1 MKTSKRVVDIGA
13 SLVALVVAAPII
25 VAAAVVIRL
34 REGGPVLYSSS
45 RVGEAGVPFRL
56 LKLRTMVPGAASHR
70 LGSVTVADDPRVTP
84 TGRFLRRY
92 KLDEL
97 PQLVNVLAGQMSL
110 VGPRPE
116 CPEFVSAYTD
126 EQRQVLRYR
135 PGITSPAS
143 IVYLDEAGRLA
154 AESDAV
160 RVYREQILPD
170 ELRIDLDYMEQAT
183 VRSDL
188 RVVARTVAAL
198 VTSRGDRDG

>member
-1 MKTSKRVVDIGA
+1 
-13 SLVALVVAAPII
+13 
-25 VAAAVVIRL
+25 
-34 REGGPVLYSSS
+34 
-45 RVGEAGVPFRL
+45 
-56 LKLRTMVPGAASHR
+56 MVPGAASHR

-198 VTSRGDRDG
+198 VTSRGDRHG